1 MNDPIYCTGC
11 WNGDCELHPS
21 VSLTDDSN
29 TVGPAI
35 KAYTIQEKRHEKE
48 LTKFK
53 TERAALEKRCELQL
67 ETIRDLRLQLDL
79 VTEDRQVEIETR
91 QRLQAELT
99 RTQNTLKAWQS
110 CTDCWNGDECERH
123 PRKNDDDRQV
133 TSENE
138 QLKQV
143 TSEHTREVHRLQA
156 EVKECEDWVTKR
168 DDENE
173 RLERERVSATK
184 ERDELSAEVEQLR
197 AELSK
202 QRNIGSDWER
212 EAFKL
217 RRVVDGMGADLD
229 HAIAHYKHAVEVKNR
244 CVASV
249 NRLCSQVVELQ
260 AQLKGKE

>member
-1 MNDPIYCTGC
+1 MIDPIYCTEC
-11 WNGDCELHPS
+11 WNGGWTGDGCELHPS
-21 VSLTDDSN
+21 AARD
-29 TVGPAI
+29 
-35 KAYTIQEKRHEKE
+35 
-48 LTKFK
+48 
-53 TERAALEKRCELQL
+53 ALEKRCELQL
-67 ETIRDLRLQLDL
+67 ETIRDLRDEAEALKAKLEEKRDEWLETVESQMAFARDLTQAKADFEEAKLQAENWRKLYGRSSIERKDLLIQADELKSELQDLRLQLDL

-91 QRLQAELT
+91 
-99 RTQNTLKAWQS
+99 
-110 CTDCWNGDECERH
+110 
-123 PRKNDDDRQV
+123 
-133 TSENE
+133 
-138 QLKQV
+138 
-143 TSEHTREVHRLQA
+143 
-156 EVKECEDWVTKR
+156 
-168 DDENE
+168 
-173 RLERERVSATK
+173 VSATK
-184 ERDELSAEVEQLR
+184 ERDELSAELQETKRILNHVHGTNKRLVAELDHAVKERDELR

>member
-138 QLKQV
+138 HLKQV

-173 RLERERVSATK
+173 RLKAELTRTQNQLKSWQSG
-184 ERDELSAEVEQLR
+184 DELT
-197 AELSK
+197 
-202 QRNIGSDWER
+202 
-212 EAFKL
+212 
-217 RRVVDGMGADLD
+217 
-229 HAIAHYKHAVEVKNR
+229 HAIEVKNR

-260 AQLKGKE
+260 AQLRGKE

>member
-1 MNDPIYCTGC
+1 MNDPIYCTDC
-11 WNGDCELHPS
+11 WNGDDCELHPS
-21 VSLTDDSN
+21 VSLTDDS
-29 TVGPAI
+29 TDVGPAI
-35 KAYTIQEKRHEKE
+35 NAYTIQEKRHEKE

-53 TERAALEKRCELQL
+53 TERDALEKRCELQL

-79 VTEDRQVEIETR
+79 VTEDRQVEVETR
-91 QRLQAELT
+91 QRMQGELH
-99 RTQNTLKAWQS
+99 S
-110 CTDCWNGDECERH
+110 
-123 PRKNDDDRQV
+123 V
-133 TSENE
+133 
-138 QLKQV
+138 
-143 TSEHTREVHRLQA
+143 
-156 EVKECEDWVTKR
+156 
-168 DDENE
+168 
-173 RLERERVSATK
+173 TK
-184 ERDELSAEVEQLR
+184 ERAELK

-229 HAIAHYKHAVEVKNR
+229 HAIAHYKHAIEVKNR